1 MNVSMALFLPNPK
14 FSPHFFGKKL
24 IYIEKS
30 KTGRNFVIG
39 FLLLATLVFVLHLRS
54 MRTGEATG
62 ESALWFSVFTLP
74 WGGMLSAS
82 FLNSDFWQRFA
93 YPLSWG
99 MIVFN
104 ACLLYLISGGLRIR
118 RNKA

>member
-1 MNVSMALFLPNPK
+1 M
-14 FSPHFFGKKL
+14 

-30 KTGRNFVIG
+30 KTGRNFAIG
-39 FLLLATLVFVLHLRS
+39 FLLLAAGVFVLYLRS
-54 MRTGEATG
+54 MKAGGGSG

-74 WGGMLSAS
+74 WGGMLSKS
-82 FLNSDFWQRFA
+82 FLSSDLWARFS
-93 YPLSWG
+93 YFISWG

-118 RNKA
+118 KKGN